1 MCKRMQQSEII
12 NKIGFQQLICKS
24 PGCNF
29 SLKEICFVEDM
40 THKTNAIDGVTFI
53 RNNGS
58 SYYLCPKCNA
68 KNIVTK
74 QIEKIIIE
82 KIINFKLA

>member
-1 MCKRMQQSEII
+1 MQQSEII
-12 NKIGFQQLICKS
+12 KSTGFQRLTCKN

-29 SLKEICFVEDM
+29 LLKEICFFEGW
-40 THKTNAIDGVTFI
+40 TQKTNVSDGVTFT

-74 QIEKIIIE
+74 QGEKIIIE
-82 KIINFKLA
+82 KIISFELA

>member
-1 MCKRMQQSEII
+1 MQQIESKN
-12 NKIGFQQLICKS
+12 NKGFQRLTCKNPKCS
-24 PGCNF
+24 F
-29 SLKEICFVEDM
+29 LLKEIYFFEGW
-40 THKTNAIDGVTFI
+40 TQKTNASDGVTFI

-74 QIEKIIIE
+74 QGDKIIIE
-82 KIINFKLA
+82 KIISFELA

>member
-1 MCKRMQQSEII
+1 MQQSEII
-12 NKIGFQQLICKS
+12 NKIGLQRLTCKR

-29 SLKEICFVEDM
+29 LLREIVFFEDWAQNA
-40 THKTNAIDGVTFI
+40 NAIDGVTCI

-58 SYYLCPKCNA
+58 SYYLCPKCSA

-74 QIEKIIIE
+74 QGEKIIIE
-82 KIINFKLA
+82 KIISVELA